1 LGRKGL
7 TNKQYGAMIH
17 TSTEKSAEKEFVRFG
32 QQVEKS
38 SWQLVDLVLWYVH
51 RLRKRQK
58 H

>member
-38 SWQLVDLVLWYVH
+38 S
-51 RLRKRQK
+51 
-58 H
+58 